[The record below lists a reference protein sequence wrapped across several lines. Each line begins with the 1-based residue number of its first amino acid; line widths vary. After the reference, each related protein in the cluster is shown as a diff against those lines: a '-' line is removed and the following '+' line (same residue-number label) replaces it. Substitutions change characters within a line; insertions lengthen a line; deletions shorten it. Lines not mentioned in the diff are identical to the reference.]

1 MSTRAPDAAT
11 GKRLSK
17 KERIRRDQRKKR
29 MRGALMWSAVALGA
43 VGVLAFAFFTN
54 PQQRSPVNG
63 AGANGASGGAYP
75 FEIGSPGPG
84 DAAPDF
90 TLAATDG
97 STFTMSDER
106 GEDVLLFFQEGLGC
120 QPCWDNMKEI
130 EARMDEFEAL
140 GVDRMLTITTDP
152 LGYSEEKVA
161 SESLRFPVLADEQA
175 EVSRTY
181 DMPRYGMHPMSNTQ
195 PGHSFVL
202 VNGDGVITWR
212 ADYGGEP
219 NYTMYVPVDDMLAD
233 LRLALEE

>member
-1 MSTRAPDAAT
+1 MSTRAPDART
-11 GKRLSK
+11 GKHLSK
-17 KERIRRDQRKKR
+17 KETIRRDQRKKR
-29 MRGALMWSAVALGA
+29 MRSALTWSAVALGA
-43 VGVLAFAFFTN
+43 VGLLAFAFFTN
-54 PQQRSPVNG
+54 PQQRSP
-63 AGANGASGGAYP
+63 ANGASGGAYP

-106 GEDVLLFFQEGLGC
+106 GGDVLLFFQEGLGC

-130 EARMDEFEAL
+130 EARMDDFEAL

-152 LGYSEEKVA
+152 LGNSEEKVA
-161 SESLRFPVLADEQA
+161 AESLRFPVLADEQA

-212 ADYGGEP
+212 ADYGGAP
-219 NYTMYVPVDDMLAD
+219 NYTMYVPVDDMIAD

>member
-1 MSTRAPDAAT
+1 MSTRAPDART

-17 KERIRRDQRKKR
+17 KETIRRDQRRKR
-29 MRGALMWSAVALGA
+29 MRSALTWSAVALGA
-43 VGVLAFAFFTN
+43 VGFLAFAFFTN
-54 PQQRSPVNG
+54 PQQRSP
-63 AGANGASGGAYP
+63 ANGASGGAYP

-84 DAAPDF
+84 DTAPDF

-106 GEDVLLFFQEGLGC
+106 GGDVLLFFQEGLGC

-130 EARMDEFEAL
+130 EARMDDFEAL

-152 LGYSEEKVA
+152 LGNSEEKVA
-161 SESLRFPVLADEQA
+161 AESLRFPVLADEQA

-181 DMPRYGMHPMSNTQ
+181 DMPRYGMHPMSNAQ

-212 ADYGGEP
+212 ADYGGAP

>member
-1 MSTRAPDAAT
+1 MSTRAPDART
-11 GKRLSK
+11 GKHLSK
-17 KERIRRDQRKKR
+17 KETIRRDQRKKR
-29 MRGALMWSAVALGA
+29 MRSALMWSAVALVA
-43 VGVLAFAFFTN
+43 VGLLAFAFFTN
-54 PQQRSPVNG
+54 PQQRSP
-63 AGANGASGGAYP
+63 ANGASGGAYP

-106 GEDVLLFFQEGLGC
+106 GGDVLLFFQEGLGC

-130 EARMDEFEAL
+130 EARMDDFEAL

-152 LGYSEEKVA
+152 LGNSEEKVA
-161 SESLRFPVLADEQA
+161 AESLRFPVLADEQA

-212 ADYGGEP
+212 ADYGGAP
-219 NYTMYVPVDDMLAD
+219 NYTMYVPVDDMIAD

>member
-1 MSTRAPDAAT
+1 MSTRAPDATT
-11 GKRLSK
+11 GKRLPK

-29 MRGALMWSAVALGA
+29 MHRALTRSAVALGA

-54 PQQRSPVNG
+54 PQQRSP
-63 AGANGASGGAYP
+63 ANGASGGAYP

-97 STFTMSDER
+97 STFTLSDAR
-106 GEDVLLFFQEGLGC
+106 GENVLLFFQEGLGC

-140 GVDRMLTITTDP
+140 GVERMLTITTDP
-152 LGYSEEKVA
+152 LGNTEEKVA
-161 SESLRFPVLADEQA
+161 AESLRFPVLADEQA

-202 VNGDGVITWR
+202 VNGDGEITWR
-212 ADYGGEP
+212 ADYGGAP

>member
-1 MSTRAPDAAT
+1 MSTRGSDAT
-11 GKRLSK
+11 TDKRLSK

-29 MRGALMWSAVALGA
+29 VHSALTWSAVALGA

-54 PQQRSPVNG
+54 PQQRSP
-63 AGANGASGGAYP
+63 ANGASGGAYP

-97 STFTMSDER
+97 STFAMSDER

-140 GVDRMLTITTDP
+140 GVERMLTITTDP
-152 LGYSEEKVA
+152 LGNTEEKVA
-161 SESLRFPVLADEQA
+161 AESLRFPVLADEQA

-212 ADYGGEP
+212 ADYGGAP

>member
-1 MSTRAPDAAT
+1 MSTRAPDART
-11 GKRLSK
+11 GKHLSK

-29 MRGALMWSAVALGA
+29 MRSALTWSAVALGA

-54 PQQRSPVNG
+54 PQQRSP
-63 AGANGASGGAYP
+63 ANGASGGAYP

-130 EARMDEFEAL
+130 EARMDDFEAL

-152 LGYSEEKVA
+152 LGNTEEKVA
-161 SESLRFPVLADEQA
+161 AESLRFPVLADEQA

-233 LRLALEE
+233 LRLALGE

>member
-1 MSTRAPDAAT
+1 MSTRALDDRTNKHLP
-11 GKRLSK
+11 KRERVRRARRTK
-17 KERIRRDQRKKR
+17 RIRS
-29 MRGALMWSAVALGA
+29 ALAWSAVAFGA
-43 VGVLAFAFFTN
+43 VGALAFAFFTN
-54 PQQRSPVNG
+54 PGQQSPAGG
-63 AGANGASGGAYP
+63 AGGGAYP

-84 DAAPDF
+84 DGAPDF
-90 TLAATDG
+90 TLPATDG
-97 STFTMSDER
+97 STFTLSDAR
-106 GEDVLLFFQEGLGC
+106 GENVLLFFQEGLGC

-130 EARMDEFEAL
+130 EARMEEFEAL

-152 LGYSEEKVA
+152 LGNTEEKVGA
-161 SESLRFPVLADEQA
+161 ESLRFPVLADEQA

-202 VNGDGVITWR
+202 VNGASEITWR

-233 LRLALEE
+233 LRQELGR